1 MNIAN
6 KEKDSFVKQALKTA
20 SVENPGNSFIPD
32 VMGKVFELAS
42 EKNKLPVADPI
53 ISKRGWFLVAF
64 FVISIFSFSFY
75 FKSNTF
81 SFSIIYDYFEK
92 ISFPHV
98 SIPVSGIFI
107 TGLLAFVFYFIIQI
121 PYITR
126 RMNA

>member
-6 KEKDSFVKQALKTA
+6 NEKDRFVKQALKTA
-20 SVENPGNSFIPD
+20 SVEDPGNSFVPS
-32 VMGKVFELAS
+32 VMDRINELNAENS
-42 EKNKLPVADPI
+42 KLPVADPI
-53 ISKRGWFLVAF
+53 ISRRGWFLAAF

-75 FKSNTF
+75 FNSNTF

-92 ISFPHV
+92 ISFPHL

-121 PYITR
+121 LFITR
-126 RMNA
+126 RINM